1 MRFLITL
8 SYDGT
13 NYKGYQTQPGLKTVQ
28 EEIEKALFKINNNKK
43 TNFVSSGR
51 TDKGVHAKMQCGHAD
66 IDVNITEYKL
76 KRAINSNL
84 PEDIHVINTKEV
96 SSNFHARYDV
106 VEKTYEY
113 YLNTGEYNPIER
125 NYVFQYNY
133 QLNLEKMKDGI
144 KYLIGEHDFRS
155 FVTENKD
162 KQNCIRTISTA
173 TVEKINNNII
183 KFTFTGN
190 GFLRYQIRNMVGILI
205 KVGEEK
211 EPPEFV
217 ENFLLKKDRSNGGKT
232 APAEGLYLT
241 NIKYKGLEDSK

>member
-51 TDKGVHAKMQCGHAD
+51 TDKGVHAKMQCGHTD